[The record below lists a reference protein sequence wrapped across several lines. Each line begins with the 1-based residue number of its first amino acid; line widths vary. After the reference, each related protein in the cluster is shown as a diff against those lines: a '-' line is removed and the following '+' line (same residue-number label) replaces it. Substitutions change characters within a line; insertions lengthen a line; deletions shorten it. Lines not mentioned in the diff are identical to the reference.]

1 MIFFFQDTTWISI
14 NMAQMTVDDMVL
26 KVVFLLQV
34 GTGLLAN
41 TYLLFMHSS
50 VLFTEHKPKPT
61 DLILSNVAMA
71 NSFVLLSKGAQQI
84 MEDMGLVHALEGS
97 GCQVFF
103 YFHRVSRELSLC
115 TTSLLS
121 GFQAVTV
128 SPRHG
133 VWTGLRRWVSRHVGC
148 SCFFC
153 WTFNLTIS
161 TISPIEIKV
170 FWDNSSDSSMA
181 NGIAC
186 QYVVAVSGLYAIP
199 LSLLGAL
206 LMTLMVVASMHMV
219 CLLHRHHHRV
229 QHIRSCSLS
238 LTSRTSPEMRATHS
252 ILLSVAGFL
261 PFYFL
266 NSIYIFYG
274 TKLFSSY
281 LWLQHFLKFLA
292 ACFPSLSPLVLIFQN
307 PRTLSSC
314 F

>member
-1 MIFFFQDTTWISI
+1 MV
-14 NMAQMTVDDMVL
+14 QMTVDDMVL
-26 KVVFLLQV
+26 KTTFLLQV

-41 TYLLFMHSS
+41 SYLLFLHSS
-50 VLFTEHKPKPT
+50 VLLTGHRPKPS
-61 DLILSNVAMA
+61 DLILSNLAMA
-71 NSFVLLSKGAQQI
+71 NALVLLSKGAQQVT
-84 MEDMGLVHALEGS
+84 EDMGLVRALEGS
-97 GCQVFF
+97 GCRVFF

-121 GFQAVTV
+121 CFQAVTV

-133 VWTGLRRWVSRHVGC
+133 LWTELRRWVCKHVGC
-148 SCFFC
+148 SCLFC

-170 FWDNSSDSSMA
+170 FWDNNSDSSMGS
-181 NGIAC
+181 GISC
-186 QYVVAVSGLYAIP
+186 QYVVAVSGLCAIP
-199 LSLLGAL
+199 LSVLGAL
-206 LMTLMVVASMHMV
+206 LMTLMVVASLHMV
-219 CLLHRHHHRV
+219 CLLHRHHQKV

-252 ILLSVAGFL
+252 ILLLVAGFI

-274 TKLFSSY
+274 TKSFGFY
-281 LWLQHFLKFLA
+281 PWLQHFLKLLA
-292 ACFPSLSPLVLIFQN
+292 TCFPSLSPLVLIFRN
-307 PRTLSSC
+307 PRTLCCC